1 MMVAINGKIILSIK
15 LAKRLGIIASDRVMI
30 RVGSTILP
38 AEVGIGMTQRSSYIL
53 SSDLRAALHVQKNRR
68 MLVRYDTG
76 ENTIHLGPT
85 IGIFASGLPNR
96 AVYDPTGLQA
106 ELMMLSKIARA
117 MPGQIY
123 IFTADS
129 VNWERS
135 TVRGYNYSS
144 SYSGRGYWVPGIY
157 SLPDVVYDRI
167 ASRNDEEREKVKT
180 TKDRLKSLPHLHY
193 FNPSFLNKWEVHQML
208 SKIFE
213 LRPYLPETH
222 LLDQADLEKMLAK
235 YKTLFIKP
243 ANGSLGSGIIRVKAN
258 GKSRLHYT
266 TYGARRRNGQA
277 SNALELLE
285 KTSAFRKDR
294 SYIVQQGV
302 NLSTYRGSI
311 FDLRIVYQKNSM
323 GKWQIG
329 KEFVRIAPGRSAIA
343 NMARG
348 GTPTQ
353 SHKVFKHL
361 YHQEE
366 LINEKKRLIR
376 GLCNKIAVGIEKG
389 SGQLYGELGLDLGLG
404 KNGHPWLIEVNSK
417 PRKTTETELSQ
428 AAMKN
433 AFRRP
438 LEYATYLAGFGRGKG

>member
-1 MMVAINGKIILSIK
+1 MAINGKIVLSVK
-15 LAKRLGIIASDRVMI
+15 LAERLGITVPARVMI

-38 AEVGIGMTQRSSYIL
+38 AEVGIGKTQRSSYIL
-53 SSDLRAALHVQKNRR
+53 SPDLRSALHIQKKRR

-85 IGIFASGLPNR
+85 IGIFTSGLPNR

-106 ELMMLSKIARA
+106 ELMMLSKIARE

-123 IFTADS
+123 MFTADS

-135 TVRGYNYSS
+135 TVRGYNYSPS
-144 SYSGRGYWVPGIY
+144 SSGRGYWVPGTY
-157 SLPDVVYDRI
+157 SLPDVVYNRI
-167 ASRNDEEREKVKT
+167 ASRNDEEREVIKT
-180 TKDRLKSLPHLHY
+180 TKDRLKNLPQLHY
-193 FNPSFLNKWEVHQML
+193 FNPSFLNKWEVHQIL
-208 SKIFE
+208 SKISE
-213 LRPYLPETH
+213 LYSYLPETH
-222 LLDQADLEKMLAK
+222 LLDQFSLEKMLVK
-235 YKTLFIKP
+235 YQTLFLKP

-258 GKSRLHYT
+258 GKGKTNYT

-277 SNALELLE
+277 NNALDLLE
-285 KTSAFRKDR
+285 KTSAFRKER
-294 SYIVQQGV
+294 SYIVQQGL
-302 NLSTYRGSI
+302 NLCTYRGST
-311 FDLRIVYQKNSM
+311 FDLRIVYQKNSK

-329 KEFVRIAPGRSAIA
+329 KEFVRIAPGRSAVA

-353 SHKVFKHL
+353 SHKVFRHL

-366 LINEKKRLIR
+366 EIKEKKRLIK

-389 SGQLYGELGLDLGLG
+389 SGQFWGELGLDMGID
-404 KNGHPWLIEVNSK
+404 KKGHPWLIEVNSK

-428 AAMKN
+428 VAMKN

-438 LEYATYLAGFGRGKG
+438 LEYATYMAGYGRGKE

>member
-1 MMVAINGKIILSIK
+1 MAITGRIILSLK
-15 LAKRLGIIASDRVMI
+15 LAKRLGVKAPARVMI

-38 AEVGIGMTQRSSYIL
+38 AEVSIGKNQSGSYRL
-53 SSDLRAALHVQKNRR
+53 SADLRSALHIQKNRQ
-68 MLVRYDTG
+68 MVVRYDPG

-85 IGIFASGLPNR
+85 IGIFASALPNR
-96 AVYDPTGLQA
+96 PVYDPTGLQA
-106 ELMMLSKIARA
+106 GLMMLSRVGRK

-129 VNWERS
+129 VNWELS
-135 TVRGYNYSS
+135 TVRGYHYSFS
-144 SYSGRGYWVPGIY
+144 SSGRGYWVPGTY

-167 ASRNDEEREKVKT
+167 ASRNDEEREKTET
-180 TKDRLKSLPHLHY
+180 TMQRLKSLPHLHY

-208 SKIFE
+208 CKVPILHS
-213 LRPYLPETH
+213 YLPETH
-222 LLDQADLEKMLAK
+222 LLDQAALERMMSK
-235 YKTLFIKP
+235 YQTLFLKP

-258 GKSRLHYT
+258 GKGQFYYT
-266 TYGARRRNGQA
+266 SYGVRVRTGRAN
-277 SNALELLE
+277 NALELLQ
-285 KTSAFRKDR
+285 KTSGFRKDR
-294 SYIVQQGV
+294 SYIVQQGL
-302 NLSTYRGSI
+302 NLATYRGST
-311 FDLRIVYQKNSM
+311 FDLRIVYQKNGM

-353 SHKVFKHL
+353 SHRVFKHL
-361 YHQEE
+361 YHQED
-366 LINEKKRLIR
+366 LINDKKRLIR
-376 GLCNKIAVGIEKG
+376 GICHKIAVGIEKG
-389 SGQLYGELGLDLGLG
+389 SGQLWGELGLDLGID
-404 KNGHPWLIEVNSK
+404 KKGHPWLIEVNSK

-438 LEYATYLAGFGRGKG
+438 LEYAAYLAGFRR

>member
-1 MMVAINGKIILSIK
+1 MAINGKIVLSIK
-15 LAKRLGIIASDRVMI
+15 LAKRLGIIAPTRVMI

-38 AEVGIGMTQRSSYIL
+38 AEVAIGKTGRSSYIL
-53 SSDLRAALHVQKNRR
+53 SADLRSALHIQKNRR
-68 MLVRYDTG
+68 MLVRYDDG

-106 ELMMLSKIARA
+106 ELMMLSRIARE

-123 IFTADS
+123 MFTADS
-129 VNWERS
+129 INWERS
-135 TVRGYNYSS
+135 TVRGYVYSS
-144 SYSGRGYWVPGIY
+144 SYSGRGYWVPGVY
-157 SLPDVVYDRI
+157 ALPDVVYDRI

-180 TKDRLKSLPHLHY
+180 TRDRLMSLTQQRY
-193 FNPSFLNKWEVHQML
+193 FNPSFLNKWEVHRML
-208 SKIFE
+208 SQVADLKPF
-213 LRPYLPETH
+213 LPETH
-222 LLDQADLEKMLAK
+222 LLDQFTLETMLAK
-235 YKTLFIKP
+235 YKTLFLKP
-243 ANGSLGSGIIRVKAN
+243 ANGSLGSGIIRVKTKGP
-258 GKSRLHYT
+258 GKLHYT
-266 TYGARRRNGQA
+266 TYGARRRTGQA
-277 SNALELLE
+277 SDALELLE
-285 KTSAFRKDR
+285 KTGGFRKDR
-294 SYIVQQGV
+294 SYIVQQGL

-311 FDLRIVYQKNSM
+311 FDLRIVYQKNST

-329 KEFVRIAPGRSAIA
+329 KEFVRIAPGKSAVA

-353 SHKVFKHL
+353 SHKVLKNL

-366 LINEKKRLIR
+366 AVKEKRRLLK

-389 SGQLYGELGLDLGLG
+389 SVQFWGELGLDIGLG
-404 KNGHPWLIEVNSK
+404 QNGRPYLIEVNSK

-428 AAMKN
+428 VDMKN

-438 LEYATYLAGFGRGKG
+438 LQYATYLAGF